1 VGDSTKMNYISIFTI
16 ILVQLHEN
24 LEILFIMFY
33 IVSGTFSVDISIVF
47 QVKCS
52 VTKLDIFHN
61 HILFSKRKNGWIRVS
76 DICTLD

>member
-33 IVSGTFSVDISIVF
+33 IASGTFSVDISLVF
-47 QVKCS
+47 RMKCS
-52 VTKLDIFHN
+52 VTKLDIFHY
-61 HILFSKRKNGWIRVS
+61 HILFFKRKNGWIRVS
-76 DICTLD
+76 NICTLD